1 MRVHVNELKVG
12 DKVGK
17 NIYSTTGALI
27 VSKDE
32 ELTKRDIAVLIG
44 FGVKYVDIDPID
56 KELSENNEEA
66 TVQTV
71 ERKLKRETSESLK
84 EFVDNPNNLNI
95 ENMKRLTSEIIE
107 SIKTDKSFNYD
118 MQDYFDRK
126 EMFDH
131 SVRVACYSIVIGK
144 IHNNKLHKLYPD
156 SAKDYLI
163 NLEDIAIAA
172 VLHNIGKT
180 CNKDGKLDKIT
191 EIPYLENLAKVFS
204 GIKKTPLDHYDKK
217 YSAVYAYSLIANIE
231 QISKEAKKMVLLSH
245 EPESERGCL
254 KIPFGVNNTKLPFMY
269 GAKIIHACDVFDNA
283 MQDAI
288 NSNQSLEQVAYQLDF
303 YAKNGFINTEIQQSL
318 INNIPLYPVQTKVKL
333 SNNRNAIVVNSRLGK
348 PSSSCFP
355 VVKDVDSNHIIDLM
369 ETTDITI
376 TSVIDGEKIP
386 KAQIDTVKDKLI
398 NSRQKDEELR

>member
-95 ENMKRLTSEIIE
+95 ENMKKLTSEIIE

-131 SVRVACYSIVIGK
+131 SVELLVI
-144 IHNNKLHKLYPD
+144 
-156 SAKDYLI
+156 
-163 NLEDIAIAA
+163 
-172 VLHNIGKT
+172 
-180 CNKDGKLDKIT
+180 
-191 EIPYLENLAKVFS
+191 
-204 GIKKTPLDHYDKK
+204 
-217 YSAVYAYSLIANIE
+217 
-231 QISKEAKKMVLLSH
+231 QLL
-245 EPESERGCL
+245 
-254 KIPFGVNNTKLPFMY
+254 
-269 GAKIIHACDVFDNA
+269 
-283 MQDAI
+283 
-288 NSNQSLEQVAYQLDF
+288 
-303 YAKNGFINTEIQQSL
+303 
-318 INNIPLYPVQTKVKL
+318 
-333 SNNRNAIVVNSRLGK
+333 
-348 PSSSCFP
+348 
-355 VVKDVDSNHIIDLM
+355 
-369 ETTDITI
+369 
-376 TSVIDGEKIP
+376 
-386 KAQIDTVKDKLI
+386 
-398 NSRQKDEELR
+398 